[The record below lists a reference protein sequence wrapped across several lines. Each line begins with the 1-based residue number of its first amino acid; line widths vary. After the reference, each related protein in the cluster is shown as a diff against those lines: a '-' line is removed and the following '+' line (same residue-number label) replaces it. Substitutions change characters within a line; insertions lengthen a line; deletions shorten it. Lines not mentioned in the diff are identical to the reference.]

1 MVTQTLAPETG
12 SIAWLHDFT
21 EATAIS
27 RTERKPII
35 VDVYQDNCGGCD
47 KLDDETFAHPDVI
60 DALGSRFVAV
70 KLHLFQDREFTRTNQ
85 VFWTPTILFADRSG
99 KVRYTSPNYLPVPEF
114 LDLLDIGEA
123 MVAMRWK
130 GYEQAIG
137 LLTSL
142 RDRSPDGPLTAEAI
156 YWRGI
161 AAYFRDGRSSRS
173 ANAEWSELLERFP
186 DSIWAKRIP

>member
-1 MVTQTLAPETG
+1 MVTQTLAPKTG
-12 SIAWLHDFT
+12 SIAWQHDFT
-21 EATAIS
+21 EATARS
-27 RTERKPII
+27 RAERKPII

-47 KLDDETFAHPDVI
+47 KLDDETFAHPEVI
-60 DALGSRFVAV
+60 DAVAARFVPV

-99 KVRYTSPNYLPVPEF
+99 KVRYTSPNFLPVPEF

-137 LLTSL
+137 LLTNL

-173 ANAEWSELLERFP
+173 AKAEWAELLERFP